1 MDDYLKFADNIPN
14 GNEQDNKTIDK
25 DGNQDDKL
33 IHITIPNHNG
43 EEEEKK
49 LKKKMNLRQ
58 NILQKQ

>member
-33 IHITIPNHNG
+33 IYI
-43 EEEEKK
+43 
-49 LKKKMNLRQ
+49 
-58 NILQKQ
+58 